1 MQRLYSTASG
11 FVDIP
16 AMSPPQR
23 SSIGL
28 LLWEQ
33 YNYRQIGVATG
44 DRKESGLGVGK
55 MAISVQ
61 TCLGRS
67 PGLHVN
73 NGREDQVAETLPGFG
88 DYGPG
93 EGL

>member
-1 MQRLYSTASG
+1 M
-11 FVDIP
+11 
-16 AMSPPQR
+16 
-23 SSIGL
+23 
-28 LLWEQ
+28 
-33 YNYRQIGVATG
+33 ATG